1 MDYGI
6 YVICGFM
13 GITMVIAS
21 IYFKKAMKE

>member
-13 GITMVIAS
+13 GLTMVITAV
-21 IYFKKAMKE
+21 YFKNAMKE